1 MPVYT
6 VLNSLFVIFALAIPG
21 VIFKKLNMANENQLK
36 LMSGFMLKVIL
47 PAIII
52 YSMQTDFSVEMLT
65 SCAKVFAAVFVLFGV
80 VLVFSFLF
88 TRGIRMDKKNTGLVA
103 FILFFANTGGIGIPV
118 MNMLFGSEAVFYAS
132 AAEMAT
138 DVLIFT
144 AGVLLMKSS
153 GKSEGGIDLKALLS
167 PGTFGIIIGMALF
180 LLNIRLPDA
189 INNVLESI
197 SGASLPVTMF
207 VIGAQ
212 IGGIDFK
219 ALGCKWRV
227 FVITAAKLLVVPVFM
242 YFISVNIIK
251 CDTLPAMVLTVLYAM
266 PTGGAAAIFA
276 QEYGA
281 DSQLA
286 AEAVFLTDI
295 FCLITLPV
303 IAILLL

>member
-6 VLNSLFVIFALAIPG
+6 VLSSLFVIFALAVPG
-21 VIFKKLNMANENQLK
+21 FIFRKKNLADETQLK
-36 LMSGFMLKVIL
+36 LMSAFMLDVIL
-47 PAIII
+47 PSIII
-52 YSMQTDFSVEMLT
+52 YSMQTDFSSEMLT
-65 SCAKVFAAVFVLFGV
+65 SGIKVFAAVFALFAV
-80 VLVFSFLF
+80 VLIFSAVL
-88 TRGIRMDKKNTGLVA
+88 TKSMGLDKKSMGLVA
-103 FILFFANTGGIGIPV
+103 FIMFFANTGGIGIPV
-118 MNMLFGSEAVFYAS
+118 MNMLFGPEAVFYAS

-153 GKSEGGIDLKALLS
+153 GTNEGKIDLKALLS
-167 PGTFGIIIGMALF
+167 PGTFGIVTGMVLF
-180 LLNIRLPDA
+180 LLDIRLPDI
-189 INNVLESI
+189 INNVLETI

-219 ALGCKWRV
+219 ALGGKWRV
-227 FVITAAKLLVVPVFM
+227 FVVTAAKLLVVPILM
-242 YFISVNIIK
+242 YFISIKFIK

-281 DSQLA
+281 DSEFA

-295 FCLITLPV
+295 FCIVTLPV
-303 IAILLL
+303 MIVIL

>member
-1 MPVYT
+1 M
-6 VLNSLFVIFALAIPG
+6 
-21 VIFKKLNMANENQLK
+21 
-36 LMSGFMLKVIL
+36 
-47 PAIII
+47 
-52 YSMQTDFSVEMLT
+52 
-65 SCAKVFAAVFVLFGV
+65 
-80 VLVFSFLF
+80 
-88 TRGIRMDKKNTGLVA
+88 GLVA
-103 FILFFANTGGIGIPV
+103 FIMFFANTGGIGIPV
-118 MNMLFGSEAVFYAS
+118 MNMLFGPEAVFYAS

-180 LLNIRLPDA
+180 LLDIRLPDI
-189 INNVLESI
+189 INKVLESI

-212 IGGIDFK
+212 IGSIDFK

-227 FVITAAKLLVVPVFM
+227 FVVTAAKLLVVPVFM
-242 YFISVNIIK
+242 YFISVKIIK

-281 DSQLA
+281 DSQFA

-295 FCLITLPV
+295 LCLITLPV
-303 IAILLL
+303 IVVIL